1 LQGQIQ
7 LVRGF
12 KPVEAKALTDYKVP
26 SLKGVWCR
34 GHYLHEGSAASLE
47 EMFDPARLEETHV
60 PADGSRRTT
69 CWRRRS
75 SLRHD
80 GANRIPFHVSQTE
93 MAALKLVSELRVIH
107 S

>member
-1 LQGQIQ
+1 MQRRIVIPIPVLEGFQRARRELFQGQIQ

-47 EMFDPARLEETHV
+47 EMFDLARLEETHV
-60 PADGSRRTT
+60 P
-69 CWRRRS
+69 
-75 SLRHD
+75 
-80 GANRIPFHVSQTE
+80 GAWLPPDHMLATAEQLTP
-93 MAALKLVSELRVIH
+93 
-107 S
+107 